1 VKMNRRRW
9 FARAAA
15 CASAGSTFEFQ
26 LAGQSPAALQFPARS
41 DFPVAETAAFLNN
54 AAWHPL
60 STGALGAIQT
70 YLQRKSTGSTRFS
83 FAPTG
88 DQVKALLA
96 KLIHAQ
102 PSSIGFVP
110 STTVGENLVVA
121 GLGFPRSQG
130 NIVTDALHYENS
142 TYLYRSLQAQGL
154 DVRFVKPREGR
165 IELADLEKAISRDTK
180 LVAISL
186 VSYLNG
192 FQYDLKAVCD
202 LAHSRGAYVY
212 ADLVQAAG
220 AVPIDVEAT
229 GVDFAGGGSHKW
241 LMGDMGLG
249 FLYVREGLLDT
260 VVRRT
265 QFGSRQVTAFE
276 NHVFPYDLTADGA
289 ATWKPVPGT
298 PGHFEVGTIS
308 QATVA
313 ALSYSLPY
321 IQRLGVE
328 RIQAHVQ
335 SLTGRL
341 QKELPRL
348 GFPSVTPVEAK
359 SPIVSFVVKDP
370 HGIAARLEHANVDVK
385 IDQHLLRLSPSVYNN
400 QADIDKLLNALS

>member
-1 VKMNRRRW
+1 MTMNRRRW
-9 FARAAA
+9 LARAAA
-15 CASAGSTFEFQ
+15 CASAGTAFEFQ
-26 LAGQSPAALQFPARS
+26 LTGQPPAAPQLPARS
-41 DFPVAETAAFLNN
+41 DFPIAETATFLNN

-60 STGALGAIQT
+60 SSGALGAMQT

-83 FAPTG
+83 YAPAG
-88 DQVKALLA
+88 NQVKALIA
-96 KLIHAQ
+96 KLIHVPA
-102 PSSIGFVP
+102 SSISFVP

-121 GLGFPRSQG
+121 GLGFPRTQG
-130 NIVTDALHYENS
+130 NIVTDALHYESS

-165 IELADLEKAISRDTK
+165 IELADLEKAIDRSTK

-192 FQYDLKAVCD
+192 FQYDLKAVCQ

-212 ADLVQAAG
+212 VDLVQAAG
-220 AVPIDVEAT
+220 SVPIDVVGA
-229 GVDFAGGGSHKW
+229 GADFCAGGSHKW

-249 FLYVREGLLDT
+249 FLYVREDLLDT
-260 VVRRT
+260 VIRRA

-276 NHVFPYDLTADGA
+276 NHIFPYDLTADGA
-289 ATWKPVPGT
+289 ASWKPLRGT
-298 PGHFEVGTIS
+298 AGHFEVGTIS

-313 ALSYSLPY
+313 ALSHSLPY

-328 RIQAHVQ
+328 TIQAHVQ
-335 SLTGRL
+335 SLTSRL

-348 GFPSVTPVEAK
+348 GYPSVTPLEAK
-359 SPIVSFVVKDP
+359 SAIVSFVVKEP
-370 HGIAARLEHANVDVK
+370 HALSARLEKANIDVK
-385 IDQHLLRLSPSVYNN
+385 IDQHLLRVSPSVYNN
-400 QADIDKLLNALS
+400 QTDIDKLLNALS

>member
-1 VKMNRRRW
+1 MSMNRRRW
-9 FARAAA
+9 LTRAAA
-15 CASAGSTFEFQ
+15 FASAGSAFEFQ
-26 LAGQSPAALQFPARS
+26 LTGQSPAAAQLPARS
-41 DFPVAETAAFLNN
+41 DFPIAETAAFLNN

-60 STGALGAIQT
+60 SSGALGAIQT

-83 FAPTG
+83 FGPAG
-88 DQVKALLA
+88 DQVKALIA

-102 PSSIGFVP
+102 PSSLSFVP
-110 STTVGENLVVA
+110 STTIGENLVVA
-121 GLGFPRSQG
+121 GLGFPHTQG
-130 NIVTDALHYENS
+130 NIVTDALHYESS
-142 TYLYRSLQAQGL
+142 TYLYRSLQAQGS

-165 IELADLEKAISRDTK
+165 IELADLEKAIDRGTK

-220 AVPIDVEAT
+220 SVPIDVEAA
-229 GVDFAGGGSHKW
+229 GADFCAGGSHKW

-249 FLYVREGLLDT
+249 YLYVREDLLDR
-260 VVRRT
+260 VIRRV

-276 NHVFPYDLTADGA
+276 NHIFPYDLTADGA
-289 ATWKPVPGT
+289 ASWKQLRSAA
-298 PGHFEVGTIS
+298 GHFEVGTIS

-328 RIQAHVQ
+328 NIQAHVQ
-335 SLTGRL
+335 SLTRRL

-348 GFPSVTPVEAK
+348 GYPAATPVEAK
-359 SPIVSFVVKDP
+359 SAIVSFVVKDP
-370 HGIAARLEHANVDVK
+370 RAVSARLEKAKVDVK
-385 IDQHLLRLSPSVYNN
+385 IDQHLLRVSPSVYNN
-400 QADIDKLLNALS
+400 QTDIDKLLNALS